1 MDSFIFA
8 INAVAPI
15 IAMVAIGYIL
25 KKIGFMTPDFAKA
38 ANKLV
43 FRLFLPCMLFLN
55 VYRIEDLG
63 GMDFGYVAY
72 VLIAVLIIF
81 AVTLPLTLAVTRG
94 AAQRGALLQS
104 VFRSNYALIGIPLAQ
119 SLYGD
124 AGVTIAT
131 LLSAVVV
138 PAFNVL
144 AVISLSIFRP
154 SGGKP
159 SVKKIV
165 LGVIK
170 NPLIQAVFTGLLALA
185 VRALLVH
192 FGVGFR
198 LSSVE
203 PLFKVLTYLSNMATP
218 MALLVLGAQFEFS
231 AVSSLKREIVFGTLM
246 RTVAV
251 PVFGLGAA
259 YALMRMGVLDVTG
272 AHFAS
277 FVAVFGTP
285 VAVSSVPMAQEM
297 DSDATLAG
305 QLVVWTTVVSA
316 LTVFLAAF
324 ILRLVG
330 VFA

>member
-1 MDSFIFA
+1 MDPLIFA
-8 INAVAPI
+8 LDAVAPI

-25 KKIGFMTPDFAKA
+25 KTIGFMTPEFAKA

-55 VYRIEDLG
+55 VYRIEDLA

-170 NPLIQAVFTGLLALA
+170 NPLIQAVLTGLLALA
-185 VRALLVH
+185 VRALLSH
-192 FGVGFR
+192 LGVGFR

-246 RTVAV
+246 RTVDAAGRARCDGRAFCLV
-251 PVFGLGAA
+251 RRRLWNARGGVQRADGTGDGQRRHAGGSARRMDNGRLGAHRLSRGVHIA
-259 YALMRMGVLDVTG
+259 AGRRVRLMK
-272 AHFAS
+272 
-277 FVAVFGTP
+277 
-285 VAVSSVPMAQEM
+285 
-297 DSDATLAG
+297 
-305 QLVVWTTVVSA
+305 TT
-316 LTVFLAAF
+316 
-324 ILRLVG
+324 
-330 VFA
+330 